1 MYAAVKKISDH
12 IYINY
17 MFWRI

>member
-12 IYINY
+12 IYI
-17 MFWRI
+17 FWRI